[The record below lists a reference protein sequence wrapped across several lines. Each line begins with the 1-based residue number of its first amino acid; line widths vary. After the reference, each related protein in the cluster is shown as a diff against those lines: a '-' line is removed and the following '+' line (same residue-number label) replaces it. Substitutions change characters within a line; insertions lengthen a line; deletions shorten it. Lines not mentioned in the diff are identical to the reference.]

1 MKKVSKRISE
11 PIRVL
16 QIGMHDKIGGVET
29 YLMNYYRN
37 IDRSKVQF
45 DFINTYDNLC
55 FGSEI
60 LKLGGNIYNLPSEK
74 SNPYKYFKQLKNI
87 MKKYK
92 IIHINMLSAANIL
105 PVMAAKAAGVKHII
119 VHSHNSNTPSGVL
132 RKVLD
137 KLNRNYLMKN
147 ATEFWACSRLAGEW
161 LFGLSICSGNKFKL
175 IYNAVDS
182 SFFNYDMRNRKKIRK
197 ELNIDNKFVIGHV
210 GRFCYQKNHDFLIR
224 MFNLYLKTNPDS
236 VLLLIGEGEL
246 KSSIKNIVD
255 NFGIN
260 DKVLFLG
267 TTNKVYEYLSVF
279 DLFVLPSRFEGLP
292 VVGIEAQAV
301 GINCIFSDLISS
313 ELKINDNV
321 VFSPL
326 DEKIWV
332 DKINCVKSLKL
343 KDNNIH
349 NNYDIFKES
358 KKLEKEYFKLFY
370 D

>member
-1 MKKVSKRISE
+1 M
-11 PIRVL
+11 L
-16 QIGMHDKIGGVET
+16 
-29 YLMNYYRN
+29 
-37 IDRSKVQF
+37 F
-45 DFINTYDNLC
+45 
-55 FGSEI
+55 
-60 LKLGGNIYNLPSEK
+60 
-74 SNPYKYFKQLKNI
+74 SNPLIASVTVNCVVCTFEYVVFVFGDRL
-87 MKKYK
+87 
-92 IIHINMLSAANIL
+92 MLGTVLSYVTLRPSIPIVVVTASPVFSAISL
-105 PVMAAKAAGVKHII
+105 YPLTFTV
-119 VHSHNSNTPSGVL
+119 NTPSGVL